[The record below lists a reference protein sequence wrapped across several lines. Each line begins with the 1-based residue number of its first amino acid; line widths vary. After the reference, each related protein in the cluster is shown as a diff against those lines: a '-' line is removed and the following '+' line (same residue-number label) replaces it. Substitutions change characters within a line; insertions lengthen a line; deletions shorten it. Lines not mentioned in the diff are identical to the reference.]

1 MTGARK
7 KSDFLCCGLDIKSYL
22 CPVKINKQE
31 INPLKEYSNYNY
43 FNNMNDKKL
52 MNLAADNIR
61 ILAASM
67 VEKANSGHP
76 GGAMGGADFVNVLF
90 SEFLVYDPENPAWE
104 GRDRFFLDPGHMSPM
119 LYSTLALAGKFTLD
133 ELKEFR
139 QWGSPT
145 PGHPERD
152 IMRGIE
158 NTSGP
163 LGQGHT
169 FAVGAAIA
177 AKFMKARFEEVM
189 NQTIY
194 AYISDGG
201 IQEEISQGAGRIAG
215 ALGLD
220 NLIMFYDANDIQ
232 LSTETKDVTIEDTA
246 KKYEAWGWK
255 VIKIDG
261 NDADAIRG
269 ALNEAKAEA
278 ERPTLIIGHTV
289 MGKGARKA
297 DGSSYEA
304 NCATHGAPL
313 GGDAYVNTI
322 KNLGGNPENPFTVFP
337 EVAELYAKRA
347 AELKSIM
354 AEKYAVKAAWAKA
367 NPEKAAKLELFFSG
381 KAPEVNWAAIE
392 QKANVATRAASA
404 TVLGALATQVENMV
418 VASADLSNSDKTDG
432 FLKKTHAFKKGDFSG
447 AFFQAGV
454 SELTMACCCI
464 GMALHGG
471 IIPACG
477 TFFVFSDYMKPAV
490 RMAALMEIPVKFIWT
505 HDAFRVGEDG
515 PTHEPVE
522 QEAQIR
528 LMEKLKNHKGH
539 NSMLVLRPADAEET
553 TVAWKLAMD
562 NMSTPTALIFSRQN
576 IVNLPAG
583 NDYSQAAKGAYIVA
597 GSDENPDI
605 TLVASGSEVATLVAG
620 AELLRK
626 DGIKLRIVSAP
637 SEGLFR
643 SQAPGYQESIIPAD
657 AKVFGLT
664 AGLPVTL
671 EGLVGAHGKVWGL
684 ESFGFSAPYKV
695 LDEKLGFTA
704 ENVYK
709 QVKAMI

>member
-1 MTGARK
+1 
-7 KSDFLCCGLDIKSYL
+7 
-22 CPVKINKQE
+22 
-31 INPLKEYSNYNY
+31 
-43 FNNMNDKKL
+43 MNDKKI
-52 MNLAADNIR
+52 MNRAADNIR

-90 SEFLVYDPENPAWE
+90 SEFLEYDPENPRWE

-119 LYSTLALAGKFTLD
+119 LYSVLSLTGKFTMD
-133 ELKEFR
+133 ELSQFR

-145 PGHPERD
+145 PGHPEVD
-152 IMRGIE
+152 VMRGIE

-177 AKFMKARFEEVM
+177 AKFLKARFGEVM
-189 NQTIY
+189 DQTIY

-201 IQEEISQGAGRIAG
+201 IEEEISQGSGRIAG
-215 ALGLD
+215 HLGLD
-220 NLIMFYDANDIQ
+220 NLIMFYDSNDIQ
-232 LSTETKDVTIEDTA
+232 LSTECKAVMSEDTA
-246 KKYEAWGWK
+246 KKYEAWNWK
-255 VIKIDG
+255 VITING
-261 NDADAIRG
+261 NDPDAIRE
-269 ALNEAKAEA
+269 ALKEAKAEKQ
-278 ERPTLIIGHTV
+278 RPTLIIGKTI

-297 DGSSYEA
+297 DNSSYEA

-313 GGDAYVNTI
+313 GGDAYTNTI
-322 KNLGGNPENPFTVFP
+322 KNLGGDPTQPFQIFP
-337 EVAELYAKRA
+337 EVKELYAKRA
-347 AELKSIM
+347 AELKEIV
-354 AEKYAVKAAWAKA
+354 AKKYAAKAAWAKA
-367 NPEKAAKLELFFSG
+367 NPELAAKMESWFANQ
-381 KAPEVNWAAIE
+381 APKVAWEAIE
-392 QKANVATRAASA
+392 QKPNAATRGASA
-404 TVLGALATQVENMV
+404 TVLGALATQVENMI

-432 FLKKTHAFKKGDFSG
+432 FLKKTHAFTNGDFSG

-454 SELTMACCCI
+454 SELTMACCCL

-471 IIPACG
+471 VIPACA
-477 TFFVFSDYMKPAV
+477 TFFVFSDYMKPAI
-490 RMAALMEIPVKFIWT
+490 RMAALMELPVKFIWT

-553 TVAWKLAMD
+553 TVAWRLAME
-562 NMSTPTALIFSRQN
+562 NTTTPTALIFSRQN
-576 IVNLPAG
+576 IANLPAG
-583 NDYSQAAKGAYIVA
+583 TDYNQAAKGAYIVA
-597 GSDENPDI
+597 GADENPDVI
-605 TLVASGSEVATLVAG
+605 MVASGSEVSTLVAG
-620 AELLRK
+620 AELLRAEGVK
-626 DGIKLRIVSAP
+626 IRIVSVP

-643 SQAPGYQESIIPAD
+643 SQSKEYQESVIPAG

-664 AGLPVTL
+664 AGLPVNL
-671 EGLVGAHGKVWGL
+671 EGLVGSNGKVFGL

-709 QVKAMI
+709 QVKAML

>member
-1 MTGARK
+1 
-7 KSDFLCCGLDIKSYL
+7 
-22 CPVKINKQE
+22 
-31 INPLKEYSNYNY
+31 
-43 FNNMNDKKL
+43 MNDSKL
-52 MNLAADNIR
+52 MNRAADNIR

-90 SEFLVYDPENPAWE
+90 SEFLVYDPQNPRWE

-119 LYSTLALAGKFTLD
+119 LYSVLAFTGKYTLD
-133 ELKEFR
+133 ELKQFR

-145 PGHPERD
+145 PGHPEVNVD
-152 IMRGIE
+152 RGVE

-169 FAVGAAIA
+169 YAVGAAIA
-177 AKFMKARFEEVM
+177 AKFLKARFGEVM

-215 ALGLD
+215 TLGLD
-220 NLIMFYDANDIQ
+220 NLIMFYDSNDVQ
-232 LSTETKDVTIEDTA
+232 LSTNTEDVTTENVA
-246 KKYEAWGWK
+246 MKYEAWDWK
-255 VIKIDG
+255 VITING
-261 NDADAIRG
+261 NDPDEIRK
-269 ALNEAKAEA
+269 ALTEAKAEKN
-278 ERPTLIIGHTV
+278 RPTLIIGKTT
-289 MGKGARKA
+289 MGKGARRA

-304 NCATHGAPL
+304 DCATHGAPL

-322 KNLGGNPENPFTVFP
+322 KNLGGNPENPFTIFP

-347 AELKSIM
+347 EELKKIV
-354 AEKYAVKAAWAKA
+354 ADKYAAKAEWAKA
-367 NPEKAAKLELFFSG
+367 NPEKAAKLAEFFSG
-381 KAPEVNWAAIE
+381 KAPKVNWDAIE
-392 QKANVATRAASA
+392 QKAGGATRAGSA
-404 TVLGALATQVENMV
+404 TVLGVLATQVENMIV
-418 VASADLSNSDKTDG
+418 SSADLSNSDKTDG

-447 AFFQAGV
+447 AFLQAGV
-454 SELTMACCCI
+454 SELSMACICI
-464 GMALHGG
+464 GMSLHGG
-471 IIPACG
+471 IIAACG

-490 RMAALMEIPVKFIWT
+490 RMAALMEQPVKFIWT

-522 QEAQIR
+522 QEAQVR
-528 LMEKLKNHKGH
+528 LLEKLKNHKGH
-539 NSMLVLRPADAEET
+539 NSMLVLRPADVEET
-553 TVAWKLAMD
+553 TIAWKLAME
-562 NMSTPTALIFSRQN
+562 NMSTPTALILSRQN

-583 NDYSQAAKGAYIVA
+583 TDYSQAAKGAYIIA
-597 GSDENPDI
+597 DADENPDVI
-605 TLVASGSEVATLVAG
+605 LVASGSEVSTLVAG

-626 DGIKLRIVSAP
+626 EGVKVRIVSAP

-643 SQAPGYQESIIPAD
+643 NQSKEYQESILPAG
-657 AKVFGLT
+657 AKIFGLT
-664 AGLPVTL
+664 AGLPVNL
-671 EGLVGAHGKVWGL
+671 EGLVGSNGKVFGL

-704 ENVYK
+704 ENVYN
-709 QVKAMI
+709 QVKAML

>member
-1 MTGARK
+1 
-7 KSDFLCCGLDIKSYL
+7 
-22 CPVKINKQE
+22 
-31 INPLKEYSNYNY
+31 
-43 FNNMNDKKL
+43 MNDNKL
-52 MNLAADNIR
+52 MNRAADNIR

-67 VEKANSGHP
+67 VEKAKSGHP
-76 GGAMGGADFVNVLF
+76 GGAMGGADFVNVLY
-90 SEFLVYDPENPAWE
+90 SEFMIYDPENPQWE

-119 LYSTLALAGKFTLD
+119 LYSQLALTGKFTLE
-133 ELKEFR
+133 ELKQFR

-163 LGQGHT
+163 LGQGHVY
-169 FAVGAAIA
+169 AVGAAIA
-177 AKFMKARFEEVM
+177 AKFLKARFGEVM

-194 AYISDGG
+194 AFISDGG
-201 IQEEISQGAGRIAG
+201 VQEEISQGAGRIAG
-215 ALGLD
+215 TLGLD
-220 NLIMFYDANDIQ
+220 NLIMFYDSNDIQ
-232 LSTETKDVTIEDTA
+232 LSTETKEVTTEDTA

-255 VIKIDG
+255 VITING
-261 NDADAIRG
+261 NDPEAIRA
-269 ALNEAKAEA
+269 ALKEAKAEA
-278 ERPTLIIGHTV
+278 ERPTLIIGHTI

-313 GGDAYVNTI
+313 GGDAYINTI
-322 KNLGGNPENPFTVFP
+322 KNLNGDPENPFVIFP
-337 EVAELYAKRA
+337 EVEELYAKRT
-347 AELKSIM
+347 AELKEIM
-354 AEKYAVKAAWAKA
+354 KQKYAEKEAWSKA
-367 NPEKAAKLELFFSG
+367 NPELAAKLEAFFSG

-392 QKANVATRAASA
+392 QKADGATRAASA
-404 TVLGALATQVENMV
+404 TVLSALATQVENMI

-432 FLKKTHAFKKGDFSG
+432 FLKKTHAFTKGDFSG

-454 SELTMACCCI
+454 AELTMACCCI

-471 IIPACG
+471 VIPACG
-477 TFFVFSDYMKPAV
+477 TFFVFSDYMKPAI
-490 RMAALMEIPVKFIWT
+490 RMAALMEVPVKFIWT

-528 LMEKLKNHKGH
+528 LMEKLKNHKGQ
-539 NSMLVLRPADAEET
+539 NSTLVLRPADVEET
-553 TVAWKLAMD
+553 TMAWKLAIE
-562 NMSTPTALIFSRQN
+562 NTSTPTALIFSRQN
-576 IVNLPAG
+576 ITNLPAG
-583 NDYSQAAKGAYIVA
+583 NEYAQVAKGAYIVA
-597 GSDENPDI
+597 GSEENPDVI
-605 TLVASGSEVATLVAG
+605 LVASGSEVSTLVAG

-626 DGIKLRIVSAP
+626 DGVKVRIVSAP

-643 SQAPGYQESIIPAD
+643 SQSADYQESILPGE
-657 AKVFGLT
+657 AKIFGLT
-664 AGLPVTL
+664 AGLPVNL
-671 EGLVGAHGKVWGL
+671 QGLVGAHGKIWGL

-704 ENVYK
+704 ENVYN
-709 QVKAMI
+709 QVKAML